1 MYNELLYFLVLIL
14 IIVTPHWIKHLH
26 PYFIKT
32 NRPLTLAFWS
42 HCFITTGNNQWLIYV
57 DQDISWNRSFL
68 NSKSMQT
75 FTISK
80 KIWNQ
85 SVSCLSV
92 LIIILDISNSTR
104 KKSVEIDFFYK
115 EINLKKKIVYRP
127 NHEAVKYVRKHTTHL
142 YVSSLICIWYWKVVS
157 N

>member
-1 MYNELLYFLVLIL
+1 
-14 IIVTPHWIKHLH
+14 
-26 PYFIKT
+26 
-32 NRPLTLAFWS
+32 
-42 HCFITTGNNQWLIYV
+42 
-57 DQDISWNRSFL
+57 
-68 NSKSMQT
+68 MQT

-92 LIIILDISNSTR
+92 LIIILDISNSTL

-115 EINLKKKIVYRP
+115 EINQKKKIVYRP
-127 NHEAVKYVRKHTTHL
+127 NHEAIKYVRKYTTHL
-142 YVSSLICIWYWKVVS
+142 YVFLLRSVFDTGS